1 MNNTWRD
8 LVGSGDLG
16 PQREAQIGV
25 IDLEV
30 IVLVRRW
37 LSLPRQKVQ
46 K

>member
-1 MNNTWRD
+1 MKDTWRD
-8 LVGSGDLG
+8 LVGSEDLG
-16 PQREAQIGV
+16 SQREAQIGV

-30 IVLVRRW
+30 IVLVIRW